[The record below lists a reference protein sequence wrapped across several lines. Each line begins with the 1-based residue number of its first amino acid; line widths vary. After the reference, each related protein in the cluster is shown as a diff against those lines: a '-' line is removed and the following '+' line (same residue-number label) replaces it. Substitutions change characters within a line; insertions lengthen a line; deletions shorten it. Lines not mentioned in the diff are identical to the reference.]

1 MTAVAGLVRR
11 WARDLGPRNILV
23 NVIQPGPVDTDM
35 NPAEGQLAEVLRP
48 LTAIGRYGKPED
60 AFLASEEAS
69 YMTGT
74 TIDVDGGMTI

>member
-1 MTAVAGLVRR
+1 
-11 WARDLGPRNILV
+11 
-23 NVIQPGPVDTDM
+23 M